1 MDQNG
6 IKRLEATDD
15 SLHVK
20 TDRRALHRISSPD
33 WLPEVHL
40 PAMQLPKVPLPHM
53 KLQLSGLARRLSDN
67 RSSSSLSRD
76 GGEQNASQAC

>member
-1 MDQNG
+1 MDQDG

-20 TDRRALHRISSPD
+20 TDRRVLHRMYSPD
-33 WLPEVHL
+33 WLSDVHL
-40 PAMQLPKVPLPHM
+40 LSLPKVPQM

-67 RSSSSLSRD
+67 RSSNSLHKADRED
-76 GGEQNASQAC
+76 QDASQAC

>member
-33 WLPEVHL
+33 WLSEVHL

-67 RSSSSLSRD
+67 RSSGSLSRE

>member
-1 MDQNG
+1 MDQDG

-20 TDRRALHRISSPD
+20 TDRRALHRYPSPE
-33 WLPEVHL
+33 WLSDVHL

-53 KLQLSGLARRLSDN
+53 KLQLSGLARRLSDT
-67 RSSSSLSRD
+67 RSSNSLHRADADHDS
-76 GGEQNASQAC
+76 SQAC